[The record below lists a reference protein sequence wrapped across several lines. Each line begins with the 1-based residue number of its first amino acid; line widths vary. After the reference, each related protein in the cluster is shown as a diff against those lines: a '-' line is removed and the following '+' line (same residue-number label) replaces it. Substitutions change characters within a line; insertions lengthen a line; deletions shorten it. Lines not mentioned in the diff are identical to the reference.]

1 MAQLR
6 WRYRAGNNFRAGSRG
21 VYLESQH
28 SGGGGRRTKNSN
40 WATRDS
46 ATTWIT
52 CDHVSKKVIYLFVHL
67 EFQNFGPCIYKIH
80 LPNAMEYLGVEVHLL
95 DPNY

>member
-28 SGGGGRRTKNSN
+28 SGGGGGRTKNSN

-52 CDHVSKKVIYLFVHL
+52 CDHVSKKSYLFICSFGVS
-67 EFQNFGPCIYKIH
+67 EFG
-80 LPNAMEYLGVEVHLL
+80 AMGL
-95 DPNY
+95 